1 MRKSAMKLSADRVSA
16 SEPIAGSPASTDDQ
30 GNGSAGGGILR
41 LARHLPVRAQTEG
54 FDKYS
59 AKTRTTSS
67 TRLDTWSFR

>member
-16 SEPIAGSPASTDDQ
+16 SEPIAGSPASTDDP
-30 GNGSAGGGILR
+30 GTEVRAGGDLR
-41 LARHLPVRAQTEG
+41 LAQRLLVRVQTEG
-54 FDKYS
+54 FDRYS